1 MYGQRGQKKWRLC
14 RRVVNQTIILIFR
27 SFAHFSSLTGLESVA
42 SSCTKTLELRFL
54 KIAPTFKVQ
63 DFLQVSP
70 VPPPV
75 PYPTPFI
82 NVLMVSRSG
91 TFLNVQISSQIFS
104 VEIKTLSDD
113 LSVWILRGKII
124 KTKGKTFSFFS
135 RCLCLTFGFWN
146 IYNISWYNSS
156 TYRRPHMRRC
166 LHYYGKKL
174 QIIFR

>member
-91 TFLNVQISSQIFS
+91 RPSIVGSARNLEARLSQPHGPRNVCAVQQLMA
-104 VEIKTLSDD
+104 LS
-113 LSVWILRGKII
+113 
-124 KTKGKTFSFFS
+124 
-135 RCLCLTFGFWN
+135 
-146 IYNISWYNSS
+146 SWYRGPIQYLDDSAIS
-156 TYRRPHMRRC
+156 CWTA
-166 LHYYGKKL
+166 
-174 QIIFR
+174 QTFRGP